1 MERLNQLIEK
11 QYAKVPKECKI
22 AVVSVI
28 VFGLLAHNYMFTN
41 KLPNYD
47 DMGITGFG
55 ATFRLGRWFLWVLGS
70 IVYHL
75 DFSYSLPWINGIVS
89 LVFIAV
95 SAALLV
101 YIFNLKNKLSI
112 ILISGMLVVF
122 PSWTSTFFFMF
133 TAPYYSLAVFL

>member
-1 MERLNQLIEK
+1 MERLNQLIKK

-55 ATFRLGRWFLWVLGS
+55 ATFRPVS
-70 IVYHL
+70 YTHL
-75 DFSYSLPWINGIVS
+75 DVYKRQGLQTVT
-89 LVFIAV
+89 
-95 SAALLV
+95 ALGHL
-101 YIFNLKNKLSI
+101 
-112 ILISGMLVVF
+112 
-122 PSWTSTFFFMF
+122 
-133 TAPYYSLAVFL
+133 